1 VTNIGITNGNC
12 VISIL
17 TGPFKYGKLMYPIQE
32 RSRIYPEAPF
42 TGKCLIIYLEIRIES
57 GYDEY

>member
-17 TGPFKYGKLMYPIQE
+17 TGPFKYAKLMYPIPE
-32 RSRIYPEAPF
+32 RSRVHPEAPF
-42 TGKCLIIYLEIRIES
+42 IGKC
-57 GYDEY
+57 